1 MKNEAI
7 NIDSL
12 SDRMLD
18 ALEAALSKKIAK
30 KSPSSNRRRRPR
42 QAYEQL
48 TPQPTDVLRCIK
60 VERKQGSKNAVSA
73 GWIRAKKELIER
85 IQESEQNFR
94 RLYKN
99 IAEGRVRGGNLQM
112 ARYEVLD

>member
-12 SDRMLD
+12 SDKMLD

-30 KSPSSNRRRRPR
+30 KSPSSVRRRRPR

-48 TPQPTDVLRCIK
+48 NPQPSEVMRCIK
-60 VERKQGSKNAVSA
+60 VEREQGSKNAVAS
-73 GWIRAKKELIER
+73 GWIRAKKELIEKH
-85 IQESEQNFR
+85 QESEQNFR
-94 RLYKN
+94 RLYKH
-99 IAEGRVRGGNLQM
+99 IAEGRIRGGDLKM

>member
-7 NIDSL
+7 DIDSL
-12 SDRMLD
+12 SDKALL
-18 ALEAALSKKIAK
+18 ALEAALSKVTAK
-30 KSPSSNRRRRPR
+30 KTPYSVRRRRPR

-60 VERKQGSKNAVSA
+60 VERKQGNKNAVSA

-85 IQESEQNFR
+85 IQESEQSFR
-94 RLYKN
+94 RLYKH
-99 IAEGRVRGGNLQM
+99 IADGRIHGNLRM
-112 ARYEVLD
+112 ARFEVLE